1 MLFSCSLL
9 EISSLKTYINLFL
22 REAVS
27 GKMLFLPKAVF
38 LLKRDSDEKKDIRKE
53 NTKKQ
58 RTAPDEDHLLS
69 QYLYNTQG

>member
-22 REAVS
+22 RETVS
-27 GKMLFLPKAVF
+27 RKMLFLPKAVF

-53 NTKKQ
+53 KKTPRSKEQ
-58 RTAPDEDHLLS
+58 PQMKIT
-69 QYLYNTQG
+69 Y

>member
-1 MLFSCSLL
+1 
-9 EISSLKTYINLFL
+9 
-22 REAVS
+22 
-27 GKMLFLPKAVF
+27 MLFLPKAVF

>member
-27 GKMLFLPKAVF
+27 RKMLFLPKAVF

-53 NTKKQ
+53 KKTPRSKEQ
-58 RTAPDEDHLLS
+58 PQMKIT
-69 QYLYNTQG
+69 Y